1 MGLADFIFEANTSN
15 SSSRGSVEYSTVIP
29 IRWPEVIEAATSLQ
43 NAAIASFG
51 RDVMT
56 ASNVER
62 PTYQQN
68 HNVSFN
74 HNVAT
79 EPNTPTAPQVIHQP
93 NPNAYQSAT
102 PERVETSVSTSPIQA
117 AINQPAINTVANS
130 ENDAFLRDRYI
141 NYLATPEPLPNS
153 TTATN
158 SPQAS
163 TSNTATN
170 FQTPVFEAQ
179 EKVREAFLQ

>member
-1 MGLADFIFEANTSN
+1 MGLADFIFEANTSS
-15 SSSRGSVEYSTVIP
+15 SSSRGSVEYSAVIP

-68 HNVSFN
+68 HNFSFSQ
-74 HNVAT
+74 NVAP
-79 EPNTPTAPQVIHQP
+79 EQHVSTAPQMPLQP
-93 NPNAYQSAT
+93 NPNANQSAT
-102 PERVETSVSTSPIQA
+102 PERVETSVSTSYAQA
-117 AINQPAINTVANS
+117 PINQPAINTISNS
-130 ENDAFLRDRYI
+130 ENDAFQRDRYV
-141 NYLATPEPLPNS
+141 NYLASPEPLPNS

-158 SPQAS
+158 NPQVS
-163 TSNTATN
+163 TSNTAPN
-170 FQTPVFEAQ
+170 FQGPVFEAR
-179 EKVREAFLQ
+179 EKVREAYP